1 MTGCVALRKDVYYV
15 RLSYYDK
22 DHIRKDKFVSTGLSG
37 RGAKQKATAM
47 IDSLIEKY
55 SYLEKSDH
63 PAMQKGLFTRLR
75 ERDMDTEALRKRHK
89 LLHSIVTVNVIAL
102 TI

>member
-22 DHIRKDKFVSTGLSG
+22 DHIRKGKFVSTGLSG

-47 IDSLIEKY
+47 IDSLF
-55 SYLEKSDH
+55 SVDQVL
-63 PAMQKGLFTRLR
+63 T
-75 ERDMDTEALRKRHK
+75 AL
-89 LLHSIVTVNVIAL
+89 
-102 TI
+102 

>member
-37 RGAKQKATAM
+37 RGAKQKAIKIKTEKKEEVKKEENKVC
-47 IDSLIEKY
+47 SQCGLICDASSKFCTKCGFELK
-55 SYLEKSDH
+55 
-63 PAMQKGLFTRLR
+63 
-75 ERDMDTEALRKRHK
+75 
-89 LLHSIVTVNVIAL
+89 
-102 TI
+102 

>member
-63 PAMQKGLFTRLR
+63 PAKMADYLAFSFSTPLAHHEIFRH
-75 ERDMDTEALRKRHK
+75 ERDNNRHK
-89 LLHSIVTVNVIAL
+89 KGESNFQ
-102 TI
+102 